1 MADSQWWLK
10 LTPVIDL
17 GKLEQDFKL
26 LSEKSTI
33 KFDATGAAKGATTT
47 KKYADAVGTLRQ
59 QTVRYNKVGKVTSTT
74 TEHIVA
80 TTNKAIKANKNLS
93 ASYNNLTVSANK
105 TNSAFGKIGS
115 IFDKVIMFGGV
126 TDAVNTLTEAF
137 HRAIEVVSEYDKAQ
151 TEMKKVSDL
160 SGGALDDYGK
170 KLGDLGT
177 GVARTRT
184 EMANLSIEF
193 LKSGFSPS
201 ESAVLAKTAALYQNI
216 ADEELSAGE
225 AANFIIA
232 QMKAFN
238 LTAQDSEHI
247 IDAVN
252 QISNNMSVSSADL
265 T

>member
-10 LTPVIDL
+10 LTPVVDL
-17 GKLEQDFKL
+17 SKVEKDLKL
-26 LSEKSTI
+26 LSEKTAI
-33 KFDATGAAKGATTT
+33 KVDAGGAVKGATTV
-47 KKYADAVGTLRQ
+47 KKYADAFGTLQQ
-59 QTVRYNKVGKVTSTT
+59 QTVRYNKAGKVTSTT

-80 TTNKAIKANKNLS
+80 TTNQAVKANKNLS
-93 ASYNNLTVSANK
+93 ASYNNLTSNA
-105 TNSAFGKIGS
+105 TAFGKIGD
-115 IFDKVIMFGGV
+115 IFGKVTMFGAV
-126 TDAVNTLTEAF
+126 TDAINTLTEAF
-137 HRAIEVVSEYDKAQ
+137 HKAIEVVSEYDKAQ

-160 SGGALDDYGK
+160 SGGALDDYGE
-170 KLGDLGT
+170 KLGDLGRS
-177 GVARTRT
+177 VARTRT
-184 EMANLSIEF
+184 EMVELAVEF
-193 LKSGFSPS
+193 LKSGFTES
-201 ESAVLAKTAALYQNI
+201 ESAMLAKTAALYQNI

-247 IDAVN
+247 VDAVN